1 MRPFNQKVIIF
12 KKYIKGGEDVVILN
26 EIQAV
31 LYNGNLIFSTPF
43 SLTVINE
50 FKLVCLKA
58 VGILYK

>member
-1 MRPFNQKVIIF
+1 LIKKIILF
-12 KKYIKGGEDVVILN
+12 TKYIKGGEDVVILN

-43 SLTVINE
+43 SLTVTNE